1 MKEKILPFIIGL
13 LVGAIIATGCFYL
26 YNKTHEV
33 AIPQGEFNG
42 GPGGMHQR
50 GERGN
55 FEKNSDGNT
64 LTEDED
70 RPELP
75 DGMSANGEK
84 LEGEPPAKPGE
95 ANSTENSSETTN
107 TENV

>member
-26 YNKTHEV
+26 YNKTHEA

-50 GERGN
+50 GEREN
-55 FEKNSDGNT
+55 FEKNSDENT
-64 LTEDED
+64 VAEEGE
-70 RPELP
+70 RPEMP
-75 DGMSANGEK
+75 NGEIP
-84 LEGEPPAKPGE
+84 EGEPPAKPGE
-95 ANSTENSSETTN
+95 ANSTQNSSEETN